1 MKKRIL
7 LVEDDESLGFV
18 IKDNLLN
25 KSYDVTLCA
34 DGEEGYKTFCNQAF
48 DLCVLDVMLP
58 KMDGFSLAEKIRN
71 RSKITPIIFLTAKGM
86 QEDKLEGFKIGG
98 DDYITKPFSMEELTY
113 RIEVFLRR
121 SGLATSDSSLM
132 HIGQYEFD
140 LNSFLIRIGDY
151 VQKLT
156 RREAE
161 ILQYLHDR
169 KDTLVKR
176 EDLLISLWGDD
187 DYFKGRSLDVF
198 ISKLRKYL
206 KKDGN
211 VDIENYHGV
220 GFKLVVKSGNNT

>member
-1 MKKRIL
+1 MNKRIL

-18 IKDNLLN
+18 IKDSLEN
-25 KSYDVTLCA
+25 KSFDVQLCT
-34 DGEEGYKTFCNQAF
+34 DGEEGFKTYCNQTF

-71 RSKITPIIFLTAKGM
+71 RSKMTPIIFLTAKGM

-98 DDYITKPFSMEELTY
+98 DDYITKPFSMEELIY

-121 SGLATSDSSLM
+121 AKSSPTDSTILS
-132 HIGQYEFD
+132 IGQYEFD
-140 LNSFLIRIGDY
+140 LNSFSIKFEDQ

-169 KDTLVKR
+169 IDTLVKR
-176 EDLLISLWGDD
+176 EDLLIAIWGDD

-206 KKDGN
+206 KKDKD

-220 GFKLVVKSGNNT
+220 GFKLVVRR

>member
-1 MKKRIL
+1 MKKKIL

-18 IKDNLLN
+18 IKDSLEN
-25 KSYDVTLCA
+25 KGYQIQLST
-34 DGEEGYKTFCNQAF
+34 DGEEGLNVFDSAVF
-48 DLCVLDVMLP
+48 DLCILDVMLP
-58 KMDGFSLAEKIRN
+58 KMDGFALAEKIRK
-71 RSKITPIIFLTAKGM
+71 RSKMIPIIFLTAKGM

-98 DDYITKPFSMEELTY
+98 DDYMTKPFSMEELIY

-121 SGLATSDSSLM
+121 GGTIDTESSSRSL
-132 HIGQYEFD
+132 GRYLFD
-140 LNSFLIRIGDY
+140 LNSFTLSIDNQQ
-151 VQKLT
+151 QKLT

-161 ILQYLHDR
+161 ILQYLSDR

-176 EDLLISLWGDD
+176 EELLLALWGDD

-206 KKDGN
+206 KADDH

-220 GFKLVVKSGNNT
+220 GFKLIIKN

>member
-1 MKKRIL
+1 MKKHIL

-18 IKDNLLN
+18 IKDSLENNDYMVHL
-25 KSYDVTLCA
+25 ST
-34 DGEEGYKTFCNQAF
+34 DGEIGLKDFDSKAF
-48 DLCVLDVMLP
+48 DLCILDVMLP
-58 KMDGFSLAEKIRN
+58 KMDGFSLAEKIRQ
-71 RSKITPIIFLTAKGM
+71 RSKMTPIIFLTAKGM

-98 DDYITKPFSMEELTY
+98 DDYMTKPFSMEELIY

-121 SGLATSDSSLM
+121 GGASEKENTVRFLGLYS
-132 HIGQYEFD
+132 FD
-140 LNSFLIRIGDY
+140 LNSFTLTLDDHQ
-151 VQKLT
+151 QKLT

-161 ILQYLHDR
+161 ILQYLSDR

-176 EDLLISLWGDD
+176 EELLIALWGDD

-206 KKDGN
+206 KFDEN

-220 GFKLVVKSGNNT
+220 GFKLVVKE